1 MTLARL
7 RSADGTNYEDDDNDT
22 GGPSEYRF
30 HEMDVAADTVPS
42 RQAIGKG
49 NAKGRFKGKMKRL
62 GMGILELVL
71 GRK

>member
-7 RSADGTNYEDDDNDT
+7 RSEEGRDSGENGAEQ
-22 GGPSEYRF
+22 SEYRF
-30 HEMDVAADTVPS
+30 QNTAAATGSLTV
-42 RQAIGKG
+42 R
-49 NAKGRFKGKMKRL
+49 AKGPSGKMSGKFGGKMKKL